1 MYTAKDICGGI
12 VTYHPDLCLLK
23 ENLDM
28 LSPQVIKMFVVD
40 NGSSDIEGI
49 QELLRSYPKTE
60 FVSNGENVGIAKA
73 LNQLCTLA
81 QQDGFQWILTMDQD
95 SLCQVD
101 MVRWLSAYMDDGR
114 YGIIAP
120 RVEFWDGDRL
130 IVSTMDREKE
140 TVEIDACITSGSLT
154 RLSAWKEIGGFD
166 EWFFVDRVDNEFCT
180 HLHVA
185 GYDILRVNRAI
196 LHQRAGDMKYI
207 RLPFVGNILLPYY
220 NEERNYYICR
230 NTVYYL
236 RKYHH
241 HIDLTHQILAF
252 IYSQLIK
259 IIFESH
265 RIGTIRSMC
274 KGLTAGMRKQ
284 IA

>member
-1 MYTAKDICGGI
+1 MCTEKDICAGI

-28 LSPQVIKMFVVD
+28 LSPQVTKMFVVD
-40 NGSSDIEGI
+40 NGSSDVEGI
-49 QELLRSYPKTE
+49 QELLQSYPETE
-60 FVSNGENVGIAKA
+60 FVSNGENLGIAKA
-73 LNQLCTLA
+73 LNQLCALA

-95 SLCQVD
+95 SICQEN
-101 MVRWLSAYMDDGR
+101 MVSLLSAFSDNKR

-130 IVSTMDREKE
+130 IVSTPNGEKDI
-140 TVEIDACITSGSLT
+140 VEIAACITSGSLT
-154 RLSAWKEIGGFD
+154 RISAWKEVGGFD

-185 GYDILRVNRAI
+185 GYDILRVNSAI

-207 RLPFVGNILLPYY
+207 SLPFLGNILLPYY
-220 NEERNYYICR
+220 NEDRNYYICR

-236 RKYHH
+236 RKYHR
-241 HIDLTHQILAF
+241 HIDLTHQVLAF

>member
-1 MYTAKDICGGI
+1 MCTEKDICAGI

-28 LSPQVIKMFVVD
+28 LSPQVTKMFVVD
-40 NGSSDIEGI
+40 NGSSDVEGI
-49 QELLRSYPKTE
+49 QELLNIYPNTE
-60 FVSNGENVGIAKA
+60 LVLNDENFGIAKA
-73 LNQLCTLA
+73 LNQLCALA
-81 QQDGFQWILTMDQD
+81 QQNGFQWILTMDQD
-95 SLCQVD
+95 SICQEN
-101 MVRWLSAYMDDGR
+101 MVSLLSAFTDDKR

-130 IVSTMDREKE
+130 IVSTPNGEKDI
-140 TVEIDACITSGSLT
+140 VEIAACITSGSLT
-154 RLSAWKEIGGFD
+154 RISAWKEVGGFD

-185 GYDILRVNRAI
+185 GYDILRVNSAI

-207 RLPFVGNILLPYY
+207 SLPFLGNILLPYY
-220 NEERNYYICR
+220 NEDRNYYICR

-236 RKYHH
+236 RKYHR
-241 HIDLTHQILAF
+241 HIDLTHQVLAF

-274 KGLTAGMRKQ
+274 KGLKAGMRKQ